1 MAASPRNSSRNR
13 PRASSRPAATA
24 AARCLAGGSQNLSP
38 NRLGQVA
45 RPGKADLPASSGTG
59 SKPLPLGVPKVALL
73 IETARDYGRGLLRGI
88 VRYARLHG
96 PWAFYITP
104 GDLAQVLPKMDEW
117 GCNGIIARVETPETV
132 RAVLATRLPVIA
144 LDLSREQ
151 LAGDHPLSQ
160 VSEIC
165 PNSHAAAVMA
175 AEHLL
180 DLGLRQFAFVGA
192 FDNPLWSAR
201 REEGFRQRLAAVSCS
216 CHVYPLPQAKRDRQ
230 WGREQSL
237 MSHWLAGLPKPIGLL
252 ACDDDRGR
260 QVLEACRAAGVHVP
274 DDVAVIG
281 VDNDEMLCDL
291 ADPSLSSVALDTE
304 QAGYEAAALLDG
316 LMAGRSG
323 PARRILAEPM
333 YVVPRRSTDVL
344 VLDDREVAAAL
355 RFVHDNA
362 GRPIGVRD
370 VVRQGAL
377 SRRALEL
384 RFRAAM
390 GRSIHDEIQRV
401 RLERAR
407 RLLRETDLPISAL
420 AASCGFAG
428 PGYLTRVFVQKFG
441 QAPSAYRSQMRQG

>member
-1 MAASPRNSSRNR
+1 
-13 PRASSRPAATA
+13 
-24 AARCLAGGSQNLSP
+24 
-38 NRLGQVA
+38 
-45 RPGKADLPASSGTG
+45 
-59 SKPLPLGVPKVALL
+59 
-73 IETARDYGRGLLRGI
+73 
-88 VRYARLHG
+88 
-96 PWAFYITP
+96 
-104 GDLAQVLPKMDEW
+104 
-117 GCNGIIARVETPETV
+117 
-132 RAVLATRLPVIA
+132 LPVIA

-151 LAGDHPLSQ
+151 LSAGHPLAD

-165 PNSHAAAVMA
+165 PNSQAAARVA

-192 FDNPLWSAR
+192 FDDPPWSTR
-201 REEGFRQRLAAVSCS
+201 REEGFTQRLAAAQCG
-216 CHVYPLPQAKRDRQ
+216 CHVYPLPCAKRDRQ
-230 WGREQSL
+230 WGREQAI
-237 MSHWLAGLPKPIGLL
+237 MARWIAELPKPIGLL

-260 QVLEACRAAGVHVP
+260 QVLEACRAAAVHVP

-281 VDNDEMLCDL
+281 IDNDEMLCDL
-291 ADPSLSSVALDTE
+291 ADPPLSSVALDTE

-316 LMAGRSG
+316 LMSGRITS
-323 PARRILAEPM
+323 ARRILAEPM
-333 YVVPRRSTDVL
+333 YVVARRSTDVL

-355 RFVHDNA
+355 RFIHDNA

-370 VVRQGAL
+370 VVRQGPM

-390 GRSIHDEIQRV
+390 GRSIHEEIQRT

-407 RLLRETDLPISAL
+407 RLLRETDLPINAL

-441 QAPSAYRSQMRQG
+441 QAPSAYRSQLRQT